1 MPHLSKR
8 FSLGLVG
15 ALALACLAPASVRAA
30 SSPTDSERV
39 LFAFDDRALP
49 FQQGLKLSLVD
60 SHLMAGKPSNVVM
73 APGPDGAP
81 DSAGCYFYGSV
92 VAVKDEFWMWYLGV
106 AKDDAPA
113 FEDHLRI
120 CLAKSK
126 DGKHWVKPALDA
138 VDYRGSRQNNLVALA
153 GGEFVTGDPTL
164 VCYEADEPDPARR
177 FKMAYDSHKYK
188 MGMAVAFSPDGVH
201 WTESANNPCGPW
213 FEPSGLVKWR
223 GVYMVNGQ
231 SRGQWAAGGVGVR
244 VLQTLVS
251 YDFEHWAPTT
261 ALGFRRDAQFPRP
274 VAVTGAEDGEQV
286 HLGASV
292 WNRGNVIIGLNGR
305 WHGDSMKTPPN
316 PTAKLTVDLLKGLK
330 IDLGLLVSNDGIHY
344 REPVR
349 NFVAVAGGGE
359 GKWDSEGVLQANAFA
374 NTATE
379 TYIWYSHWNTS
390 NPSRLPSLPDPLPA
404 DLALK
409 APAVGL
415 LTIARDR
422 FSYFSKLRA
431 VSEERR
437 PEYNTE
443 LESSCLTRSLTL
455 SVPSRLFLNLDDL
468 KHDVNQKAAK
478 DIAMQVAL
486 VDDAEKPLAG
496 YTAEIK
502 ETGLKV
508 SIPWEGGSATL
519 PVKTPFRVKI
529 TWPIGMN
536 EAKVY
541 AIYVEHD

>member
-292 WNRGNVIIGLNGR
+292 WNRGNVIVGFYGM
-305 WHGDSMKTPPN
+305 WHGIPSNDRS
-316 PTAKLTVDLLKGLK
+316 LIG
-330 IDLGLLVSNDGIHY
+330 IDLGLIVSHDGLHY
-344 REPVR
+344 IEPIPDFRIVPAKENIYSWPR
-349 NFVAVAGGGE
+349 TP
-359 GKWDSEGVLQANAFA
+359 VLGPAAISQGQGFA
-374 NTATE
+374 NVGDRTFF
-379 TYIWYSHWNTS
+379 WYGSWNT
-390 NPSRLPSLPDPLPA
+390 PA
-404 DLALK
+404 DGVRLASWE
-409 APAVGL
+409 
-415 LTIARDR
+415 RDR
-422 FSYFSKLRA
+422 LGYLQPWMGPKDHPNLISEPISTGGKPMAISLNA
-431 VSEERR
+431 SGLNPLSTITVSLENERFQVLPGFGSEDCNGPVEAGLKQRITWGARNVINSEAPIRIRVDFGGVR
-437 PEYNTE
+437 PE
-443 LESSCLTRSLTL
+443 
-455 SVPSRLFLNLDDL
+455 
-468 KHDVNQKAAK
+468 
-478 DIAMQVAL
+478 DIKL
-486 VDDAEKPLAG
+486 
-496 YTAEIK
+496 
-502 ETGLKV
+502 
-508 SIPWEGGSATL
+508 
-519 PVKTPFRVKI
+519 
-529 TWPIGMN
+529 
-536 EAKVY
+536 Y
-541 AIYVEHD
+541 AIYLDPAG